1 MVIYEEFYIK
11 PPSVL
16 LFTKRNI
23 KEPTGDIF
31 ITMDTGAKTMLA
43 LMV

>member
-1 MVIYEEFYIK
+1 MVICEEFYIK
-11 PPSVL
+11 PPPAL
-16 LFTKRNI
+16 LVTKRNI

-31 ITMDTGAKTMLA
+31 ITMDAGAKKMPA